1 MGTSETR
8 DLPAGLDGIRRRF
21 EEWRHTRSIGSR
33 IPDRLWAS
41 AAIAAGRYGISRTA
55 NVLGVNYAT
64 LKKHIPPQTAAAT
77 SVSEEGA
84 AATFLE
90 LTHPAFGGP
99 CECTLEL
106 EDAAGATMRIH
117 LKVAAPPDL
126 AALCRSF
133 WNPAS

>member
-8 DLPAGLDGIRRRF
+8 DLPAGLDGVRRRF
-21 EEWRHTRSIGSR
+21 EEWRRTRSVGSR
-33 IPDRLWAS
+33 IPERLWAS
-41 AAIAAGRYGISRTA
+41 AATAAERHGISRTA
-55 NVLGVNYAT
+55 NVLGVNHAT
-64 LKKHIPPQTAAAT
+64 LKKHIPLQTAAAT

-90 LTHPAFGGP
+90 LARPAFGGP

-106 EDAAGATMRIH
+106 EDAAGATMRVH
-117 LKVAAPPDL
+117 LKVATPPDL

-133 WNPAS
+133 WNPAP

>member
-21 EEWRHTRSIGSR
+21 GEWRRTRSVGSR
-33 IPDRLWAS
+33 IPKRLWAS

-64 LKKHIPPQTAAAT
+64 LKKHIPCQTAAAT
-77 SVSEEGA
+77 NVSEEGA
-84 AATFLE
+84 AAFLE
-90 LTHPAFGGP
+90 LAHPAFGGP

-106 EDAAGATMRIH
+106 EDAAGATMRVH
-117 LKVAAPPDL
+117 LKVATPPDL

-133 WNPAS
+133 WNPAP

>member
-1 MGTSETR
+1 MGTNETR

-21 EEWRHTRSIGSR
+21 EEWRRTRRVGSR

-41 AAIAAGRYGISRTA
+41 AAIAAGKYGISRTA

-64 LKKHIPPQTAAAT
+64 LKKHIPPQTPAAR

-90 LTHPAFGGP
+90 LAPPARVGS
-99 CECTLEL
+99 CQCTLEL
-106 EDAAGATMRIH
+106 EDDSGAKMRVHLQSAAT
-117 LKVAAPPDL
+117 PDL
-126 AALCRSF
+126 AALSRSF
-133 WNPAS
+133 WELRS